1 MLLEARRTAQLPSFS
16 VYGAKRVEPNWPRS
30 AVSAGSGDQLLGIA
44 SSLRGDSM
52 RLDEKRRELD
62 RSLEGS

>member
-1 MLLEARRTAQLPSFS
+1 M
-16 VYGAKRVEPNWPRS
+16 
-30 AVSAGSGDQLLGIA
+30 SAGSGDQLLGIA